1 MSTEQSVDPELVE
14 QTKQQIRNLVRE
26 IAQIAKSD
34 IGPQEFYDAV
44 LNRIVVALAAVGGA
58 VWTITE
64 SGQLALEYQ
73 INLRETRLAESEED
87 QVRHGRLLRKV
98 ISSGEGMLMAPHSGA
113 GGAEEGANPTDF
125 LLVMGPLKSANET
138 AGVLEIFQ
146 RPGSSPTVQR
156 GYLRFLLQMCELA
169 SEYLKSRKLQHFT
182 DRQALWA
189 QLENFTRLVHLGLDQ
204 RATAYTIANE
214 GRRLIECDR
223 VSVAINRGRKCVIEA
238 ISGQDTF
245 DKRSNTVTLLNRL
258 ANAVVATGETVWYT
272 GDTSAM
278 APQVEE
284 AVQEY
289 VDECHS
295 KAVAV
300 VPLKEPHDTTDPL
313 ADPKVLGALII
324 EQIEDSRPREGLPQ
338 RIEVVS
344 NHSSIALANAIEHH
358 DLFLMPVWRAV
369 GKSRWVIEARQLPW
383 TIAALVALVAVTA
396 VLFLWPADFELSAKG
411 KLQPTIRREVFADM
425 DGEVVDVL
433 VKHKDWVKKDQVLAK
448 IRNTDLEVKIA
459 VTRGQL
465 EGVMKQLD
473 SINSRVSD
481 RTLDRKQKAQLL
493 SDQAKLQEEQTS
505 AQRQLNLLEEKKKQL
520 TVLSPI
526 DGQIT
531 TWDVDKTL
539 FRRSVQL
546 GSVLM
551 RVVEPKGDW
560 ELEILMPEDR
570 MGFINEACRELK
582 TEQLPV
588 HYITQ
593 TNPGVTHEGNLAEIH
608 HTAEIRGEEGNTVLL
623 RVAINKDD
631 VPDRRDAAAV
641 TAKVYCG
648 RTSLGYAWFHDLV
661 SFVQSKILFR
671 LF

>member
-189 QLENFTRLVHLGLDQ
+189 QLENFTRLVHLGLDR

-223 VSVAINRGRKCVIEA
+223 VSVAINHGRKCVIEA

-313 ADPKVLGALII
+313 ADPRVLGALII

-344 NHSSIALANAIEHH
+344 NHSSIALANAIEHNE
-358 DLFLMPVWRAV
+358 LFLMPVWRAI

-383 TIAALVALVAVTA
+383 TLAALVTLVGVRAF
-396 VLFLWPADFELSAKG
+396 LFLWPADFELSAKG

-433 VKHKDWVKKDQVLAK
+433 VKHGDWVKKDQVLAK
-448 IRNTDLEVKIA
+448 MHNTDLEVKIA
-459 VTRGQL
+459 GTRGQL

-473 SINSRVSD
+473 SINSRIND
-481 RTLDRKQKAQLL
+481 RTLDKKEKARLN
-493 SDQAKLQEEQTS
+493 SDAAKLQEEQTS
-505 AQRQLNLLEEKKKQL
+505 AQRQLKLLEEKKKQL

-560 ELEILMPEDR
+560 ELELLMPEDR

-582 TEQLPV
+582 TEKLPV

-593 TNPGVTHEGNLAEIH
+593 TNPGVTHEGNVSEIH

-661 SFVQSKILFR
+661 SFVQSKVLFR